1 MHMGGGRKM
10 SRWEMEKIISEDLHK
25 VSDEDLKKIYF
36 LVSVKPY
43 L

>member
-1 MHMGGGRKM
+1 M

-25 VSDEDLKKIYF
+25 VSDKDLEKIYF
-36 LVSVKPY
+36 LVSKLAY